1 MADFAPFHSWR
12 GSTPAP
18 PLQPRLLAAVAQQF
32 IERHVAADVFTPA
45 AECAVRLDPGR
56 RVGAAGQFPH
66 RLHLL
71 QLRQR
76 PVEQGQIEALREGQ
90 RRDGLG
96 DLLQLLHP
104 ADAAAGAAGQA
115 AALLFQLH
123 KAAAR
128 EFHMHFNAVAGRLLA
143 DVVDIVGEAM
153 MPSDSENRWRRPPD
167 LSASPSSPRG
177 KCRCTPG
184 RPALLPPANPV
195 APGQIVALPDRVAR
209 QAFLFDI
216 VGFCEEQV
224 LVHNVLVTV
233 GDEAPTGVNSY

>member
-32 IERHVAADVFTPA
+32 VERHVAADVFTPA

-56 RVGAAGQFPH
+56 RVGAAGQFPY

-104 ADAAAGAAGQA
+104 ADAAAGAAGGLRRFSFSCIKRRLESSTCTSMPLQA
-115 AALLFQLH
+115 
-123 KAAAR
+123 
-128 EFHMHFNAVAGRLLA
+128 GC
-143 DVVDIVGEAM
+143 
-153 MPSDSENRWRRPPD
+153 WRM
-167 LSASPSSPRG
+167 S
-177 KCRCTPG
+177 
-184 RPALLPPANPV
+184 
-195 APGQIVALPDRVAR
+195 
-209 QAFLFDI
+209 
-216 VGFCEEQV
+216 
-224 LVHNVLVTV
+224 
-233 GDEAPTGVNSY
+233 

>member
-32 IERHVAADVFTPA
+32 VERHVAADVFTPA
-45 AECAVRLDPGR
+45 AECAVRLDRGR
-56 RVGAAGQFPH
+56 RVGAAGQFPY

-104 ADAAAGAAGQA
+104 ADAAAGAAGRLRRFSFSCIKRRLESSTCTSMPLQA
-115 AALLFQLH
+115 
-123 KAAAR
+123 
-128 EFHMHFNAVAGRLLA
+128 GC
-143 DVVDIVGEAM
+143 
-153 MPSDSENRWRRPPD
+153 WRM
-167 LSASPSSPRG
+167 S
-177 KCRCTPG
+177 
-184 RPALLPPANPV
+184 
-195 APGQIVALPDRVAR
+195 
-209 QAFLFDI
+209 
-216 VGFCEEQV
+216 
-224 LVHNVLVTV
+224 
-233 GDEAPTGVNSY
+233 